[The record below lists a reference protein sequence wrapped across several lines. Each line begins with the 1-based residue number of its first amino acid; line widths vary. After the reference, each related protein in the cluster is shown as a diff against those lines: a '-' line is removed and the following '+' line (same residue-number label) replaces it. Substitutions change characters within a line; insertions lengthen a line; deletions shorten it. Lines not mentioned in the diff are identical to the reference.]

1 MLVWFFSLPERKLQS
16 HEAIR
21 ICDTSQ
27 IIIYRASFLSISDS
41 EMALFEVQQQN
52 YTVTAFI
59 SKESSLKHLTKIKCW
74 KIDKLSKVSP
84 CSNLNVYYQFYSGD
98 KETKPAQEL
107 EFRVIRTFILSSLIC
122 SPGFNRDLSSK
133 DFFILER
140 LIIVIAHTYLPFRC
154 YCTKLFKVSKR
165 GSRSAH
171 AIVFTQQEKFRYN

>member
-59 SKESSLKHLTKIKCW
+59 SKESSLKHHNKIKCW
-74 KIDKLSKVSP
+74 KIWFYLNELSKS
-84 CSNLNVYYQFYSGD
+84 LLKFKRKFYSGD

-107 EFRVIRTFILSSLIC
+107 EFRGIRTIILSC

-133 DFFILER
+133 DFFILETFNNR
-140 LIIVIAHTYLPFRC
+140 DRTDLSSCSL
-154 YCTKLFKVSKR
+154 LFHYVVQ
-165 GSRSAH
+165 G
-171 AIVFTQQEKFRYN
+171 Q